1 MMRSNVLRRKLET
14 RKPEIGKPAGICLDP
29 KIKSIVELIL
39 QAVYPP
45 RCAGCDEILP
55 IGEKG
60 FCPDCMRRI
69 HVVAGP
75 VCVKC
80 GKQVTA
86 NRVSLAD
93 MLTWEDEPKA
103 GRRFPSGSPEGDTEA
118 GRRPPSESPEG
129 DTTTCLCNDCRS
141 TPHPYDSGRAVFVY
155 EGAMKQSIYRFK
167 YANRRRYAD
176 AYRDVT
182 LQHPEVS
189 QWLRQ
194 INGGGFQT
202 EDFSPVSQGIGKG
215 DSLQAQPLDLI
226 LPIPMYRGKQRIRG
240 YNQAGEFGRA
250 LGHGM
255 GVLCDEHVVER
266 VVDTPA
272 LKTMTPQ
279 QRHQAL
285 IQAFQYK
292 KSGVKLTRVLLVD
305 DIYTTGTTVDA
316 VARILRDMGAREIYV
331 LCIAIGR
338 GAYRR
343 S

>member
-1 MMRSNVLRRKLET
+1 MRKKLEI
-14 RKPEIGKPAGICLDP
+14 RKSEIDKRAGICLDP

-93 MLTWEDEPKA
+93 MLTWEEEP
-103 GRRFPSGSPEGDTEA
+103 EA
-118 GRRPPSESPEG
+118 GRRPPSGSPEG

-141 TPHPYDSGRAVFVY
+141 TLHPYDSGRAVFVY

-202 EDFSPVSQGIGKG
+202 EDSSPVSQGIGKG

-255 GVLCDEHVVER
+255 GVPCDEHVVER
-266 VVDTPA
+266 VIDTPA

-292 KSGVKLTRVLLVD
+292 KSGVKLNKILLVD

>member
-1 MMRSNVLRRKLET
+1 MRRKLEI
-14 RKPEIGKPAGICLDP
+14 RKSEIGKRAGICLDP

-103 GRRFPSGSPEGDTEA
+103 GRWSPSESPEGDTEA
-118 GRRPPSESPEG
+118 GRRPPSGSPEG

-141 TPHPYDSGRAVFVY
+141 TLHPYDSGRAVFVY

-202 EDFSPVSQGIGKG
+202 EGSSPVSQGIGKE

-250 LGHGM
+250 LGYGM
-255 GVLCDEHVVER
+255 GVPCDEHVVER
-266 VVDTPA
+266 VIDTPA

-292 KSGVKLTRVLLVD
+292 KSGVKLNKILLVD

>member
-1 MMRSNVLRRKLET
+1 MRK
-14 RKPEIGKPAGICLDP
+14 KP

-86 NRVSLAD
+86 NWVSLAD
-93 MLTWEDEPKA
+93 MLTWERE
-103 GRRFPSGSPEGDTEA
+103 TEA
-118 GRRPPSESPEG
+118 GRRPPSVILGREF

-141 TPHPYDSGRAVFVY
+141 TLHPYDSGRAVFVY

-202 EDFSPVSQGIGKG
+202 EDSSPVSQGIGKG

-255 GVLCDEHVVER
+255 GVPCDEHVVER
-266 VVDTPA
+266 ITDTPA

-292 KSGVKLTRVLLVD
+292 KSGVKLNKILLVD

>member
-1 MMRSNVLRRKLET
+1 MMRSNVLRK
-14 RKPEIGKPAGICLDP
+14 KP

-86 NRVSLAD
+86 NWVSLAD
-93 MLTWEDEPKA
+93 MLTWERE
-103 GRRFPSGSPEGDTEA
+103 TEA
-118 GRRPPSESPEG
+118 GRRPPSVTLGREF

-202 EDFSPVSQGIGKG
+202 EDSSPVSQGIGKG

-255 GVLCDEHVVER
+255 GVPCDEHVVER
-266 VVDTPA
+266 VIDTPA

-292 KSGVKLTRVLLVD
+292 KSGVKLTKVLLVD

>member
-1 MMRSNVLRRKLET
+1 MRRKLEI

-103 GRRFPSGSPEGDTEA
+103 GRRPPSGSPEGEPKA
-118 GRRPPSESPEG
+118 GRRSPSGSPEG

-202 EDFSPVSQGIGKG
+202 EDSSPVSQGIGKG

-255 GVLCDEHVVER
+255 GVPCDEHVVER
-266 VVDTPA
+266 ITDTPA

-292 KSGVKLTRVLLVD
+292 KSGVKLNKILLVD

>member
-1 MMRSNVLRRKLET
+1 
-14 RKPEIGKPAGICLDP
+14 
-29 KIKSIVELIL
+29 
-39 QAVYPP
+39 
-45 RCAGCDEILP
+45 
-55 IGEKG
+55 
-60 FCPDCMRRI
+60 
-69 HVVAGP
+69 
-75 VCVKC
+75 
-80 GKQVTA
+80 
-86 NRVSLAD
+86 
-93 MLTWEDEPKA
+93 
-103 GRRFPSGSPEGDTEA
+103 
-118 GRRPPSESPEG
+118 
-129 DTTTCLCNDCRS
+129 
-141 TPHPYDSGRAVFVY
+141 
-155 EGAMKQSIYRFK
+155 MKQSIYRFK

-255 GVLCDEHVVER
+255 GVPCDEHVVER
-266 VVDTPA
+266 VIDTPA

-292 KSGVKLTRVLLVD
+292 KRGVKLNKILLVD